1 MSSQYKTA
9 IDDYEKR
16 LNELQEELSRK
27 ICELSA
33 VNLQNAELKKLL
45 EDMKSKLKF
54 QVTVIIYT
62 DFKKYTYFFKITPE
76 IMSVPL

>member
-45 EDMKSKLKF
+45 EDMKNKLKF
-54 QVTVIIYT
+54 QVTVIRSERDHRSRSDI
-62 DFKKYTYFFKITPE
+62 
-76 IMSVPL
+76 